1 MPSTDYVIIIGAG
14 ILALLDGFFLG
25 LMPMNSERLTPSQRT
40 WSQVASLIGIGLVVV
55 LILIGQDTASW
66 AAIAAMIAGIIIG
79 IVPPVKT
86 VMQTKF
92 AWLNPTGRQPA
103 KSNPMGSKPEAS
115 PPQPGNKKRKTEHR
129 PDMGGHHRSTRR

>member
-1 MPSTDYVIIIGAG
+1 MLSTDYAIIIGAG

-25 LMPMNSERLTPSQRT
+25 LMPMNSERLTSSQRT

-86 VMQTKF
+86 VMQTRF
-92 AWLNPTGRQPA
+92 GWLQ
-103 KSNPMGSKPEAS
+103 PEAESDRAAAGKKQSHGKQTGDKSS
-115 PPQPGNKKRKTEHR
+115 PAGKSKKKN
-129 PDMGGHHRSTRR
+129 

>member
-1 MPSTDYVIIIGAG
+1 MPSTDYAIIIGAG

-86 VMQTKF
+86 VMQTRF
-92 AWLNPTGRQPA
+92 AWLQ
-103 KSNPMGSKPEAS
+103 PEAESDRAAAGKKQSHGKQTGDKSS
-115 PPQPGNKKRKTEHR
+115 PAGKSKKKN
-129 PDMGGHHRSTRR
+129 

>member
-86 VMQTKF
+86 VMQTRF
-92 AWLNPTGRQPA
+92 TWLQPEVESDRAAAGKKQSHGKQTGDKSSPA
-103 KSNPMGSKPEAS
+103 GKS
-115 PPQPGNKKRKTEHR
+115 KKK
-129 PDMGGHHRSTRR
+129 S

>member
-14 ILALLDGFFLG
+14 ILTLLDGFFLG

-86 VMQTKF
+86 VMQTRF
-92 AWLNPTGRQPA
+92 AWLQPEVESDRAADGKKQSHGKQTGGKSSPA
-103 KSNPMGSKPEAS
+103 GKS
-115 PPQPGNKKRKTEHR
+115 KKKN
-129 PDMGGHHRSTRR
+129 

>member
-55 LILIGQDTASW
+55 LILIGLDTASW

-79 IVPPVKT
+79 IVPPVKA
-86 VMQTKF
+86 VMQARF
-92 AWLNPTGRQPA
+92 AWLQPEVESDRAADGKKQPHGKQTGGKSSPA
-103 KSNPMGSKPEAS
+103 GKS
-115 PPQPGNKKRKTEHR
+115 KKKN
-129 PDMGGHHRSTRR
+129 